1 MRLFKTLLASSMLF
15 AIFLLLLFQS
25 MTHEKV
31 NVVFY
36 QTGYSPGS
44 YTVQYVDT
52 TLPLA
57 GEYSVIGANVTVLT
71 AEGKQGS
78 HFRTSLRAVRLVGVF
93 NTSDDVEVELHPK
106 VDEPWGVLLGV
117 VLAGGVFG
125 YAFRV
130 LGFE

>member
-1 MRLFKTLLASSMLF
+1 LRLFKTLLVSSLLF
-15 AIFLLLLFQS
+15 AAFTFLLFQS
-25 MTHEKV
+25 MAQEKV
-31 NVVFY
+31 NIVFY
-36 QTGYSPGS
+36 QTGYDPET

-57 GEYSVIGANVTVLT
+57 GEYSVQGDNVTVLT
-71 AEGKQGS
+71 VEGRHGG

-106 VDEPWGVLLGV
+106 VGMPWGVLLGV
-117 VLAGGVFG
+117 VLSGGVFG